1 MKGANLMRYVLGIDS
16 GGTKYLVTAQALD
29 GTHLAQ
35 IQGPPALHYRMTA
48 EQARL
53 HIDENIEA
61 CLSRFNGKRE
71 GCACIVCGTSGIDHP
86 HDQITVN
93 NIYAGLQG
101 FHCQTVCVND
111 AVIAHYA
118 ATGGVGVLIISGTGS
133 VAFGRNAA
141 GEEARCGGWPPVI
154 FGDEGSGLW
163 IGYMALN
170 HLSKVFD
177 GRLPPSLLSERLQK
191 ILGISGGEGLIA
203 VCIEIEHMRW
213 ADPGL
218 SAEVNAIAG
227 EGDEYAVGILREAAR
242 HTFALGDS
250 IVRRLGFDK
259 KEEAFRVGVW
269 GSAIIKSP
277 LHFTYLKEAFEMKYP
292 TAKVLV
298 SNKDASEAACSMAL
312 RILRSGE

>member
-1 MKGANLMRYVLGIDS
+1 MRYVLGIDS
-16 GGTKYLVTAQALD
+16 GGTKYLVTAQSLD
-29 GTHLAQ
+29 GVRLAR

-53 HIDENIEA
+53 RIDENIDA
-61 CLSRFNGKRE
+61 CLSRFNGKR
-71 GCACIVCGTSGIDHP
+71 GDCACIVCGTSGIDHP
-86 HDQITVN
+86 CDQVTVN

-101 FHCQTVCVND
+101 FHCRTVCVND

-154 FGDEGSGLW
+154 FGDEGSGVW

-170 HLSKVFD
+170 HLGQVFD
-177 GRLPPSLLSERLQK
+177 GRRPPSRLSERLQK
-191 ILGISGGEGLIA
+191 TLGISGGEGLIA

-218 SAEVNAIAG
+218 SAEVDAAAG
-227 EGDEYAVGILREAAR
+227 EGDEHAIGILREAAR

-259 KEEAFRVGVW
+259 KEETFRIGVW
-269 GSAIIKSP
+269 GSAITKSP
-277 LHFTYLKEAFEMKYP
+277 LHFARLKESFEIKYP
-292 TAKVLV
+292 AAEVLI
-298 SNKDASEAACSMAL
+298 SDKDASEGACGMAL
-312 RILRSGE
+312 RILCDGE